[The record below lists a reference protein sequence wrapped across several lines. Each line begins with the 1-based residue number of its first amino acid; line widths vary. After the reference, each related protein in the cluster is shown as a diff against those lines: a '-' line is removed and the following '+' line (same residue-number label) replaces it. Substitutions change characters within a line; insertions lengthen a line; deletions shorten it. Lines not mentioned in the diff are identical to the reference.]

1 VAATV
6 ATVGSMCGR
15 FVSTS
20 PPDELA
26 AYFGAEAVA
35 ESVLE
40 PNYNVAPTQDVLAV
54 VEDDGARYL
63 DAFHWGLVPSWAK
76 DAKIG
81 SRMINARAETLAEK
95 SAFKRSFATRRCI
108 VPADGFYEW
117 RKLDTSKKPKKQ
129 PMFIHR
135 TDGEPLAF
143 AGIWSVWRG
152 PDKDQEPLRSLTIV
166 TTTPNELM
174 ATIHDRMPVVLPEE
188 RWATW
193 LDRGNEDLDALTG
206 LLVPLADG
214 LLTATPVA
222 TLVNNVRNNGPELL
236 EPVPEEEQQALL

>member
-1 VAATV
+1 
-6 ATVGSMCGR
+6 
-15 FVSTS
+15 
-20 PPDELA
+20 
-26 AYFGAEAVA
+26 
-35 ESVLE
+35 
-40 PNYNVAPTQDVLAV
+40 
-54 VEDDGARYL
+54 
-63 DAFHWGLVPSWAK
+63 
-76 DAKIG
+76 
-81 SRMINARAETLAEK
+81 
-95 SAFKRSFATRRCI
+95 
-108 VPADGFYEW
+108 
-117 RKLDTSKKPKKQ
+117 
-129 PMFIHR
+129 
-135 TDGEPLAF
+135 
-143 AGIWSVWRG
+143 VWRG